1 MAVAADRKEY
11 PISMRL
17 PEADVA
23 MIDRAAGLRGR
34 SRTDFV
40 REAAVRA
47 AEEVV
52 MEQGLIRMSPDG
64 FAAFLDAVSAPA
76 APVPEMIE
84 LARRP
89 APWEIDGAKGQ

>member
-1 MAVAADRKEY
+1 MVSTAERKEY

-23 MIDRAAGLRGR
+23 MIDRAASLRGR
-34 SRTDFV
+34 TRTDFV
-40 REAAVRA
+40 RDAAVRA

-52 MEQGLIRMSPDG
+52 MEQSLIRMNPDS
-64 FAAFLDAVSAPA
+64 FAAFMDALSGPA
-76 APVPEMIE
+76 APVPEMVE

-89 APWEIDGAKGQ
+89 APWEPGYTPKR

>member
-1 MAVAADRKEY
+1 MASTAERKEY

-23 MIDRAAGLRGR
+23 MIDRAASLRGR
-34 SRTDFV
+34 TRTDFV
-40 REAAVRA
+40 RDAAVRA

-52 MEQGLIRMSPDG
+52 MEQSLIRMNPDS
-64 FAAFLDAVSAPA
+64 FAAFIDALSATA
-76 APVPEMIE
+76 APVPEMVE

-89 APWEIDGAKGQ
+89 APWEPGYTPKR

>member
-1 MAVAADRKEY
+1 MASITERKEY

-23 MIDRAAGLRGR
+23 IIDRAANMRGR

-40 REAAVRA
+40 RDAAVRA
-47 AEEVV
+47 AEELI
-52 MEQGLIRMSPDG
+52 MENRLIRMSPEG
-64 FAAFLDAVSAPA
+64 FADFMEVLSAPA
-76 APVPEMIE
+76 APVPEMVE

-89 APWEIDGAKGQ
+89 APWESGYVAKR